1 MLTDQKILKGA
12 IIGGVINAVI
22 NGAIQLYLLKDH
34 APVPLS
40 VDGITNDAHTVF
52 GAAVPL
58 AVSLAMILTVI
69 GYTTLKEAKRPFWP
83 DVLWLTLKHGIF
95 AFGLIVSGAVLWQR
109 VMGSVSVSLVMAASI
124 LSVVAGLVAGMIN
137 YMTIHASRLH
147 LD

>member
-1 MLTDQKILKGA
+1 MTDQKILRGA
-12 IIGGVINAVI
+12 ITGGLINAVI

-69 GYTTLKEAKRPFWP
+69 GYLTLKEAKKPFWP
-83 DVLWLTLKHGIF
+83 DVLWLTVKHGLF
-95 AFGLIVSGAVLWQR
+95 AFGLIVSGAVIWQR
-109 VMGSVSVSLVMAASI
+109 VMGSVSVSLVMAAAI
-124 LSVVAGLVAGMIN
+124 LAVVAGLVAGMIN
-137 YMTIHASRLH
+137 YMTIHASRLP
-147 LD
+147 